1 MVDYKAIIIHNCANT
16 FMLSAGIIQPVEKAT
31 CQCIAFT
38 FSSSFMVLCF
48 FMLIIKARK
57 KIIFHY
63 LVHHKFSMK
72 LMLSFIDDML
82 LGEDLLAKQAVV
94 KIVLNLVC
102 GDETCY

>member
-1 MVDYKAIIIHNCANT
+1 
-16 FMLSAGIIQPVEKAT
+16 
-31 CQCIAFT
+31 
-38 FSSSFMVLCF
+38 
-48 FMLIIKARK
+48 
-57 KIIFHY
+57 
-63 LVHHKFSMK
+63 MK